1 MGQDATPSVI
11 SHHPQSEVGHGA
23 AGARPEQ
30 LDKPPEAGARGLE
43 AQSGGGQY
51 LARWDPGQLP
61 VHLHLSVRV
70 QPSGS
75 RSSHQFLLLFSLSL
89 SPGSPDHFSLQPGFC
104 SCPSDLMQ
112 KSCHGEDP

>member
-30 LDKPPEAGARGLE
+30 LDKLPEAGARGLE
-43 AQSGGGQY
+43 AQSGSGQY

-75 RSSHQFLLLFSLSL
+75 RSSHHFLLLFSLSL
-89 SPGSPDHFSLQPGFC
+89 SRIARSLLPAAWVLLLPQ
-104 SCPSDLMQ
+104 
-112 KSCHGEDP
+112 